1 VTTLAA
7 FLAPS
12 YADLSLD
19 VPTSPVIPG
28 IRPYLGTAAAD
39 DPTTLT
45 WWVTA
50 VEWCNEK
57 LSRRDFVAADG
68 FTGDIPPHGAVVAT
82 YEFVRVLNDYA
93 ARASVV
99 ARKIKTGAREEEY
112 DTPGTADRLS
122 AAAIAAWPY
131 LEPFCED
138 PTLFAS
144 GGA

>member
-1 VTTLAA
+1 MTTLAA
-7 FLAPS
+7 FLATS
-12 YADLSLD
+12 YGNLASD
-19 VPTSPVIPG
+19 VATSPAIPG
-28 IRPYLGTAAAD
+28 IRVYLGTDAAD

-50 VEWCNEK
+50 IEWCHEK
-57 LSRRDFVAADG
+57 LSRRDFVVADG
-68 FTGDIPPHGAVVAT
+68 FASGNPPHGAVVAT

-93 ARASVV
+93 ARATVA

-112 DTPGTADRLS
+112 DIPGMAGRMS

-131 LEPFCED
+131 LEPYAED
-138 PTLFAS
+138 PTMFAS